1 MFVLKPGIPDLN
13 RTPENLTLRKM
24 KRPIEGLA
32 QIEGLGSLGLITVR
46 HFPKNCGNAAM
57 LWSGKNTVK
66 RNKWCKLKIKSEN
79 WCNSTLIFIGFAIE
93 SISSDPLR
101 YSCPHK
107 RFAGQSPAFST
118 IKPIK
123 IYTSRILGRN
133 SWERQRKTV
142 SEPSR

>member
-66 RNKWCKLKIKSEN
+66 RNI
-79 WCNSTLIFIGFAIE
+79 
-93 SISSDPLR
+93 
-101 YSCPHK
+101 
-107 RFAGQSPAFST
+107 
-118 IKPIK
+118 
-123 IYTSRILGRN
+123 
-133 SWERQRKTV
+133 
-142 SEPSR
+142 